1 MERRWAARVASQC
14 DTPISETT
22 TAPTG
27 EHVTPEPRFPHEM
40 RNVATAYASS
50 ASTDVVAY
58 EDLPGHHLLAVRNL
72 IATTNDESY
81 HGSAS
86 ELSPATSHGYAGW
99 DFCGVPDPVMFQR
112 FLDAADY
119 WFGCSDDS
127 STGRYDPMHE
137 CFVVVVDEQ
146 ADGTNAVGAGDE
158 EAPRNPGAGVPQNP
172 GPSAPPPHRRG
183 ALTSTR
189 SWLKRASLRLTS
201 RKSIARYDCFVPPSL
216 ERLPRAANVRASW
229 ASRPASATTPTSTS
243 TTRTRPSEQSQKLI
257 TAAMLLW
264 AMLAPSTPEV
274 QNLHSEAQ
282 ALIEQVAVQQAESSA
297 SRIHQQGIAR
307 DDGGA
312 QGPEASVH
320 AGGGGRTTGQR
331 RPNAGQEANP

>member
-1 MERRWAARVASQC
+1 
-14 DTPISETT
+14 
-22 TAPTG
+22 
-27 EHVTPEPRFPHEM
+27 M

-127 STGRYDPMHE
+127 STGRYNPTHE

-158 EAPRNPGAGVPQNP
+158 EAPRNPGAGVLQNP
-172 GPSAPPPHRRG
+172 GPSAPPTSPARG
-183 ALTSTR
+183 ADINTQLDQACELEANLTEEYCAVR
-189 SWLKRASLRLTS
+189 LLRASITG
-201 RKSIARYDCFVPPSL
+201 
-216 ERLPRAANVRASW
+216 E
-229 ASRPASATTPTSTS
+229 ASARGERARELGKQARKRNNADFDVNNPNTPQ
-243 TTRTRPSEQSQKLI
+243 RAK
-257 TAAMLLW
+257 
-264 AMLAPSTPEV
+264 
-274 QNLHSEAQ
+274 
-282 ALIEQVAVQQAESSA
+282 
-297 SRIHQQGIAR
+297 
-307 DDGGA
+307 
-312 QGPEASVH
+312 PEAHHSRNAAVGH
-320 AGGGGRTTGQR
+320 ARPFYARGAKPAQRGTGAYRAGGRATGRKLGV
-331 RPNAGQEANP
+331 PHSPAGHRAG